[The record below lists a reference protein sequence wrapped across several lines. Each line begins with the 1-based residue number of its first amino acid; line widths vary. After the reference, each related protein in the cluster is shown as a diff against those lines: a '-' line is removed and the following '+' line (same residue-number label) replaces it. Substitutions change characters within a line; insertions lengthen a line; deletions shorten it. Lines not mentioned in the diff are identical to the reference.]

1 MYQPTQ
7 DDFAAYEETQDKFI
21 FCLDLLDLSLRIDGE
36 DKCDHLV
43 EQLEQ
48 QFDTLRGHTK

>member
-7 DDFAAYEETQDKFI
+7 DDFTAYEATQDKFI

-36 DKCDHLV
+36 DKCDRLV

>member
-36 DKCDHLV
+36 DKCDRLV